1 MIEVSG
7 VICMDFHE
15 IHKFELFDAYDINEQ
30 KLNIDLVR
38 GKSHE
43 DGLYH
48 IVVEIITM
56 NEKGE
61 ILLTKR
67 HPRKNYG
74 LYWEITGGSILKGE
88 DVLSGAI
95 RELEEETGIKTT
107 KESLKL
113 IYKEV
118 FYDGLFRGFFHQ
130 VDMTHQTITLQSDE
144 TIEYQWVS
152 KCDFVEHICQT
163 DFIPHTRARILH
175 AWEILEPILFCE

>member
-1 MIEVSG
+1 
-7 VICMDFHE
+7 MDFHE
-15 IHKFELFDAYDINEQ
+15 IHKFEIFDAYDIDEN

-38 GKSHE
+38 GEAHP

-61 ILLTKR
+61 ILFTKR

-88 DVLSGAI
+88 DTLTGAI
-95 RELEEETGIKTT
+95 RELYEETGLVTSP
-107 KESLKL
+107 EAFQL

-118 FYDGLFRGFFHQ
+118 YYDGLFRGFFHQ
-130 VDMTHQTITLQSDE
+130 IDTRNQTIKLQSDE
-144 TIEYQWVS
+144 TIEYKWVS
-152 KCDFVEHICQT
+152 KCEFVETICKE
-163 DFIPHTRARILH
+163 DFIPHTRHRILR
-175 AWEILEPILFCE
+175 AWEILEPLVYCE

>member
-1 MIEVSG
+1 ME
-7 VICMDFHE
+7 FHE

-30 KLNIDLVR
+30 KLNIDLIR
-38 GKSHE
+38 GQVHE
-43 DGLYH
+43 EGLYH

-74 LYWEITGGSILKGE
+74 DFWEITSGSILKGE

-95 RELEEETGIKTT
+95 RELSEETGIKTT
-107 KESLKL
+107 KDNLKL

-118 FYDGLFRGFFHQ
+118 YYDGLFRGLFHQ
-130 VDMTHQTITLQSDE
+130 IDMNNQNIILQADE
-144 TIEYQWVS
+144 TIEYKWVS
-152 KCDFVEHICQT
+152 KCDFVEHICQN
-163 DFIPHTRARILH
+163 DFIPNSRARILR
-175 AWEILEPILFCE
+175 AWEILEPILFIE